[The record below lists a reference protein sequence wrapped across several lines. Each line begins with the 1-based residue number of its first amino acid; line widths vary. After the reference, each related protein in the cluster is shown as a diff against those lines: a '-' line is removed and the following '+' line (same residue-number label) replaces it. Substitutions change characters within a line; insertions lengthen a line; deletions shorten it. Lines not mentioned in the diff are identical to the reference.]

1 MIGEQNS
8 QDGTKNVSTKVPVW
22 VAELLNLICASR
34 GTDIYGLLKLVLEFI
49 IETAKVSGP
58 VPPAMQ
64 TILHMLK
71 MDVDWN
77 RAFAF
82 SDPSATMDV
91 AQVIL
96 VLQQHDKG
104 GARQGFGL
112 AMIDKPF
119 LPGETPT
126 MTLCVDDILERVAE
140 VSMKGL
146 YRDLRQVGV
155 ALETDSLRETLTMMC
170 DAQLLKHLDES
181 DHEELPQVGDFHD
194 FGKQIQ
200 YGRKT
205 KRKPH
210 RTPDSV
216 ANQQQTI
223 QWTDNDRE
231 VADYEAQ
238 DWEGEH
244 RQTDFELP
252 KSYGEKADN
261 YLRDLERRAKEE
273 ETDND

>member
-1 MIGEQNS
+1 
-8 QDGTKNVSTKVPVW
+8 
-22 VAELLNLICASR
+22 
-34 GTDIYGLLKLVLEFI
+34 
-49 IETAKVSGP
+49 
-58 VPPAMQ
+58 
-64 TILHMLK
+64 
-71 MDVDWN
+71 
-77 RAFAF
+77 
-82 SDPSATMDV
+82 
-91 AQVIL
+91 
-96 VLQQHDKG
+96 
-104 GARQGFGL
+104 
-112 AMIDKPF
+112 MIDKPWMGMKPKMVDD
-119 LPGETPT
+119 LDPMRGDPQ
-126 MTLCVDDILERVAE
+126 MTENVDDILERVAE

-170 DAQLLKHLDES
+170 DAQLLKHFDES
-181 DHEELPQVGDFHD
+181 DREELPQVGDFHD

-231 VADYEAQ
+231 VADYEAK

-244 RQTDFELP
+244 RGNADEG
-252 KSYGEKADN
+252 YAIHGEDIHLHLN
-261 YLRDLERRAKEE
+261 NNEE
-273 ETDND
+273 DNDD

>member
-96 VLQQHDKG
+96 VLQQHGKD

-119 LPGETPT
+119 LPGETPN

-155 ALETDSLRETLTMMC
+155 ALETESLRETLTMMC
-170 DAQLLKHLDES
+170 DAQLLAHLDES
-181 DHEELPQVGDFHD
+181 DRGELPQVGDFHD
-194 FGKQIQ
+194 FGKRVQ
-200 YGRKT
+200 YGLKT

-210 RTPDSV
+210 LTPDSI
-216 ANQQQTI
+216 QQRI
-223 QWTDNDRE
+223 AFGDDDRE
-231 VADYEAQ
+231 VAEYEAKE
-238 DWEGEH
+238 WEGEH
-244 RQTDFELP
+244 
-252 KSYGEKADN
+252 KSNSDDGFV
-261 YLRDLERRAKEE
+261 LRAEVRSEDIRVHLNNDEE
-273 ETDND
+273 DD